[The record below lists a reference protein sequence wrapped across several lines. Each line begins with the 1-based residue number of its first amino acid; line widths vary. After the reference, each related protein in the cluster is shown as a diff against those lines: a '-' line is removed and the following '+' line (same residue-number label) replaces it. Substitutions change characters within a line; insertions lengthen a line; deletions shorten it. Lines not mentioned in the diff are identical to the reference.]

1 MKQLTMNRLAF
12 AGVKANKKEYRQ
24 MALGIFFAVFLT
36 VATALGVWSFYE
48 KRLETKYQHF
58 GKADGFLFGA
68 IALESEALEK
78 SGQISQIGTI
88 TVLGTAREAP
98 SLSFGYGN
106 ETAEALL
113 CRQFLTG
120 HLPQSASQ
128 IALSDAARDALCP
141 GAQVGSTVTLELT
154 PRSTAARKRS
164 FTLVGIFRDPEVR
177 DYDLF
182 NGVPSYAATLPTIL
196 VSPEVPEFQGIRP
209 LRHFVFTFSKDGS
222 LSALAARFPS
232 VNLVGIDAL
241 GAPYQYQVETYLSR
255 SFLLRLE
262 CAAPV
267 LLAGGALLLAAMIGI
282 FIAVSGQ
289 FSRKEQ
295 QYRLLRA
302 VGATKRQVAAVS
314 CREALILALLLT
326 PAAGGCAVLFVKLCC
341 GLVPDI
347 AAFALPPRLIGFSL
361 LVSFFLVWVAAS
373 VPVLWSLR
381 GGPLRSKE
389 KYWHRRSIRSKR
401 CFVPSKLLAR
411 RGLFRH
417 PFRSVGILLLI
428 VLMNITSALLFI
440 NLGDRI
446 STIRQFEAQSAFEI
460 EQTSLWGDETVL
472 DETHLEALRSLPGV
486 TEVSLTR
493 CAPLYAMADAV
504 GTYYPRLR
512 SSQNYHLYNY
522 RPELKT
528 ESILESIIRSDQQL
542 HTNVEKLLDTASV
555 SLSGFLL
562 TVEDLSTLS
571 PYLLDGTIDADKID
585 AGEALLLFAP
595 TYYTRTIRNGHSFS
609 YTRTTKPIKQYD
621 EIIENDQFPVG
632 TALSLGQI
640 EPDPRFKSSSNKTIR
655 KAEATV
661 CGVLDEFNDF
671 MVNYSGSLVFITTP
685 QGAKK
690 LGLNTGSVQKLSIEM
705 DESKVS
711 DTQLEKQINDLIN
724 ENGEYYLENS
734 IQRARNARRDCFRD
748 ALFLG
753 SLTLAFLGCVVA
765 MLRGCC
771 SRDMQAE
778 KETISIL
785 WSLGCE
791 EQDLTAIWKRQFTL
805 LALAALPLSLLAEF
819 FLMDPG
825 YLIYNQGAM
834 ARALVANLTFS
845 TLAPCLCRAG
855 LQKMLQS
862 NLGRPV

>member
-12 AGVKANKKEYRQ
+12 AGIKANKKEYRQ

-68 IALESEALEK
+68 IALEPETLEK
-78 SGQISQIGTI
+78 SGQISQIGTV
-88 TVLGTAREAP
+88 TVLGTARNNS
-98 SLSFGYGN
+98 SLSFGYGD

-113 CRQFLTG
+113 CRQFLIG
-120 HLPQSASQ
+120 HLPQAPSQ
-128 IALSDAARDALCP
+128 IALSDAARDTLCP
-141 GAQVGSTVTLELT
+141 GAQVGGTVTLELT
-154 PRSTAARKRS
+154 PRSAAARNRS

-182 NGVPSYAATLPTIL
+182 NGVPSYAAALPTIL
-196 VSPEVPEFQGIRP
+196 VSPDVPGFREARP
-209 LRHFVFTFSKDGS
+209 LRQFVFTFSKGGS
-222 LSALAARFPS
+222 LSGLAARFPS
-232 VNLVGIDAL
+232 ANLVGIDAL
-241 GAPYQYQVETYLSR
+241 GTPYQYQVEAFTSR
-255 SFLLRLE
+255 SFLLRVE
-262 CAAPV
+262 YAAPV

-314 CREALILALLLT
+314 CREALILALILT
-326 PAAGGCAVLFVKLCC
+326 PAAGGCAVLFIKLCC
-341 GLVPDI
+341 TLLPDI
-347 AAFALPPRLIGFSL
+347 AAFALPPRLIVFSL

-389 KYWHRRSIRSKR
+389 KYWHRRTIRSKR

-411 RGLFRH
+411 RGLCRY
-417 PFRSVGILLLI
+417 PARSVGILLLI
-428 VLMNITSALLFI
+428 VLMNVTSILLLI
-440 NLGDRI
+440 NMGDRI
-446 STIRQFEAQSAFEI
+446 STIRDFKGQSSFEI
-460 EQTSLWGDETVL
+460 EQTSLLGDETSL
-472 DETHLEALRSLPGV
+472 DGPHLEALCSLPGV
-486 TEVSLTR
+486 TEVHITR
-493 CAPLYAMADAV
+493 CAPLYALADTV
-504 GTYYPRLR
+504 GAYYPKLR
-512 SSQNYHLYNY
+512 SSHNYHLYNY
-522 RPELKT
+522 RPELKAQG
-528 ESILESIIRSDQQL
+528 ILDDIIRTDQKR
-542 HTNVEKLLDTASV
+542 HANVEKLLDTTSI
-555 SLSGFLL
+555 SLSGYLL
-562 TVEDLSTLS
+562 TVEDVSALS
-571 PYLLDGTIDADKID
+571 PHLLDGTIDSEKID
-585 AGEALLLFAP
+585 AGGSVLVFAP
-595 TYYTRTIRNGHSFS
+595 TYYIRTIQNGHSFS
-609 YTRTTKPIKQYD
+609 YTRTTNPALPYD
-621 EIIENDQFPVG
+621 EMIENDQFPVG
-632 TALSLGQI
+632 TALSLGQLD
-640 EPDPRFKSSSNKTIR
+640 PDPRLQSSANVTVR

-661 CGVLDEFNDF
+661 CGILDEFNDS
-671 MVNYSGSLVFITTP
+671 MVYFFGDPVFVTTP
-685 QGAKK
+685 QGAKN
-690 LGLNTGSVQKLSIEM
+690 LGLDTGSVQRMSIEM
-705 DESKVS
+705 DETKVL
-711 DTQLEKQINDLIN
+711 DTQLETQINDLIN

-734 IQRARNARRDCFRD
+734 IQRARNARSACFRD

-753 SLTLAFLGCVVA
+753 SLTLAFFGCVVG

-791 EQDLTAIWKRQFTL
+791 EKDLTAIWKQQFTL
-805 LALAALPLSLLAEF
+805 LALTALPLSLLAEF

-825 YLIYNQGAM
+825 YLIYNWGAM
-834 ARALVANLTFS
+834 TRALIANLLFS
-845 TLAPCLCRAG
+845 ALAVCLCRTG
-855 LQKMLQS
+855 LQGMLRS